1 MNKDISTINEL
12 LEHPNVQALIS
23 PEEARKITD
32 HLSKTENDEK
42 DPMYIRIL
50 IGVGAWFAAAFLLP
64 FFIISDIVNSEEG
77 AIICGVLLLAISC
90 VIVQL
95 RKGTFLEQLALALA
109 FAGNILTVVGAAEAF
124 SWEGITSALLMHAT
138 VCAVIYPLY
147 PSTTYRF
154 LAPIVLAIMATLWII
169 EQEAF
174 FLIHAVIA
182 AEMLLAGF
190 LLLWQKC
197 PSRLMPLAYASA
209 TTLLATLLFMNLTQV
224 HLWRTNFSEP
234 LWPSSL
240 LLSGGLLYLLYLLL
254 HLAGSKRFT
263 EPWMMLALVVTVLLG
278 IFTTPGIL
286 VAIALLVTGYAFG
299 DRILTGLAYLFLP
312 CFLIV
317 FYYALHIDLA
327 YKSYVVAG
335 SGLLLLAVRWI
346 VQYLQP
352 QSQPQPHLKEE
363 QR

>member
-1 MNKDISTINEL
+1 MNKDMSTSTIGEL
-12 LEHPNVQALIS
+12 LEHSSVQGLVS
-23 PEEARKITD
+23 PEEATKITD
-32 HLSKTENDEK
+32 HLSKTEKDEK

-50 IGVGAWFAAAFLLP
+50 IGIGAWFAAAFLLP
-64 FFIISDIVNSEEG
+64 FFVISGIIDSGGGS
-77 AIICGVLLLAISC
+77 IICGAFLLAISC
-90 VIVQL
+90 VIA
-95 RKGTFLEQLALALA
+95 RSSKGTFLEQLALALA

-124 SWEGITSALLMHAT
+124 SWEGMTSALLMHAT

-147 PSTTYRF
+147 PSTTYLF
-154 LAPIVLAIMATLWII
+154 FAPIVLAIMATLWII

-209 TTLLATLLFMNLTQV
+209 TTLPATLLFMNLTQV
-224 HLWRTNFSEP
+224 HLWRTNFSGP

-263 EPWMMLALVVTVLLG
+263 EPWMMLTLVVTVLLG

-352 QSQPQPHLKEE
+352 QPHLKEE

>member
-1 MNKDISTINEL
+1 MNKDMSMSTIGEL
-12 LEHPNVQALIS
+12 LEHSSVRGLVS
-23 PEEARKITD
+23 PEEAGKIAD
-32 HLSKTENDEK
+32 RLSKTEQDEK

-50 IGVGAWFAAAFLLP
+50 IGIGAWFAAAFLLP
-64 FFIISDIVNSEEG
+64 FFVISDIINSEEG
-77 AIICGVLLLAISC
+77 AIICGVFLLAISC
-90 VIVQL
+90 VIARL

-124 SWEGITSALLMHAT
+124 PWEGLTSALLMHAGI
-138 VCAVIYPLY
+138 CAVMYPLY
-147 PSTTYRF
+147 PSSTYRF
-154 LAPIVLAIMATLWII
+154 LAPIVLAIIATFCII
-169 EQEAF
+169 EQEVF
-174 FLIHAVIA
+174 GLIHVLVA

-209 TTLLATLLFMNLTQV
+209 TTLPATLLFMNLTQV

-240 LLSGGLLYLLYLLL
+240 LLSCGLLYLLL
-254 HLAGSKRFT
+254 HLAGSKRLA

-286 VAIALLVTGYAFG
+286 IAIALLVTGYAFG
-299 DRILTGLAYLFLP
+299 DRLLTGLAYLFLP

-327 YKSYVVAG
+327 YKSYIVAG
-335 SGLLLLAVRWI
+335 SGLLLLAVRSI
-346 VQYLQP
+346 LQYLQLQP
-352 QSQPQPHLKEE
+352 QSTEE
-363 QR
+363 RK